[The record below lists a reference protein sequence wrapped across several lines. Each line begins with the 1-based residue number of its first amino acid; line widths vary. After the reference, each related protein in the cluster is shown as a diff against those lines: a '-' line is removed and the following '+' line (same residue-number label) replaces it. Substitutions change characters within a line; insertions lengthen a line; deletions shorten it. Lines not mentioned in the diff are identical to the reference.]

1 MIRRPPR
8 STRTDTLL
16 PYTTLFRSAAA
27 ATQINLTVVK
37 VGNTFVNLHL
47 IDPTKDPYA
56 GIRQSRNLREVAT
69 SYDPTFRAKND
80 VFQFNAE
87 FSVSPEI
94 NLYPQTSYSRD
105 NYNSTQDYNR
115 FNPGPVFLDTAG
127 DRKST
132 RLNSSH

>member
-94 NLYPQTSYSRD
+94 NLYSQTSYSRD

-115 FNPGPVFLDTAG
+115 LNPGPVFQIGRASCRERVCQYG
-127 DRKST
+127 
-132 RLNSSH
+132 

>member
-56 GIRQSRNLREVAT
+56 GIRQSRNLREFAT
-69 SYDPTFRAKND
+69 SYDPTLRSKND
-80 VFQFNAE
+80 VFQFPAA
-87 FSVSPEI
+87 FSVSPDF
-94 NLYPQTSYSRD
+94 NLYSQTSYSCD
-105 NYNSTQDYNR
+105 TSTSTQDYNL
-115 FNPGPVFLDTAG
+115 FNSGPVFLNTAV
-127 DRKST
+127 
-132 RLNSSH
+132 LNDFFTGTP